1 MASDISQLTAAA
13 ADGLPAGRPV
23 AGPARRRAHRPLR
36 AERRRHRSRLLTAGR
51 STVLTTDFDITRI
64 AVTNPA
70 IADAVVVR
78 PREVLVD
85 GKAPGTV
92 SLIVWGGDQRKHYDV
107 VVDRG

>member
-1 MASDISQLTAAA
+1 M
-13 ADGLPAGRPV
+13 
-23 AGPARRRAHRPLR
+23 
-36 AERRRHRSRLLTAGR
+36 LLTAGR

-70 IADAVVVR
+70 IADAVVVQ

-92 SLIVWGGDQRKHYDV
+92 SLIVWGGDHRKHYDI
-107 VVDRG
+107 VVDRGVTVLQQNFQQLFPGEEINVAVNDEAVVLSGACRATT